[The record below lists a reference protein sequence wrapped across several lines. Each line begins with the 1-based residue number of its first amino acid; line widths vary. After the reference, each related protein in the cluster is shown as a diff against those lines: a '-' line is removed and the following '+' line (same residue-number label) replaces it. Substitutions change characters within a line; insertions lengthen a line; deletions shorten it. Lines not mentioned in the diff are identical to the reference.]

1 MLVDV
6 QEASVGLQPT
16 WMIVRIEDNNRV
28 IKNKISRYGLES
40 ITTGVLRS
48 RTNITA
54 TEVRT
59 SMTRQLNV
67 SMAIPA
73 GSETFR

>member
-16 WMIVRIEDNNRV
+16 WMIVRIEDNKRV

-59 SMTRQLNV
+59 SMTRQLKV